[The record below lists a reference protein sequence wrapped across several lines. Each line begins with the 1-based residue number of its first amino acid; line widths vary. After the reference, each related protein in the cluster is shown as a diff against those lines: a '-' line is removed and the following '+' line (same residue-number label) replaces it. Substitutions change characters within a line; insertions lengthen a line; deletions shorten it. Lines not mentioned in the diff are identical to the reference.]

1 MRILSIDWDYFID
14 ATATERAALMP
25 DGGNENL
32 PWGLQ
37 IHVWIN
43 HYVQNMGFG
52 GGKLGREHL
61 IEIPIRRKELVELRT
76 LLAATVTKKTW
87 VYIAESH
94 ADIFNPVKNITRE
107 FTEEFEL
114 INIDHH
120 HDCWRYGEDGAPV
133 DCGNWLAKVIE
144 QSHDNAHVSWV
155 KNPDSDEWSLGDLT
169 PVELSQIDHSKPFDM
184 VFLCRSGMWS
194 PPHLDKHFLV
204 LSKYLNTRCKGQ
216 AIHTAKTTRE
226 DRWTKT
232 FRNNV
237 KAMEQAVEIAK
248 AQLAP
253 AKEFHERRQSRVSK
267 PTILIADE
275 LDRAP
280 KGGEQDE

>member
-32 PWGLQ
+32 PWGIQ
-37 IHVWIN
+37 STIWVN
-43 HYVQNMGFG
+43 HYAKNMGFG

-61 IEIPIRRKELVELRT
+61 IEVPIRRTELIDLRT
-76 LLAATVTKKTW
+76 LLAATVTKKTR

-94 ADIFNPVKNITRE
+94 ADIFNPVKCMTRE

-120 HDCWRYGEDGAPV
+120 HDCYGYGIGANSPV
-133 DCGNWLAKVIE
+133 DCGNWLNKVIE
-144 QSHDNAHVSWV
+144 QSHDNAHVNWV
-155 KNPDSDEWSLGDLT
+155 KNPDSEEWRLGDLT
-169 PVELSQIDHSKPFDM
+169 PVTLRQIDHRQPFDM

-204 LSKYLNTRCKGQ
+204 LSQYLNKRCKGQ

-232 FRNNV
+232 FRDNI
-237 KAMEQAVEIAK
+237 KSMERAVEAAK
-248 AQLAP
+248 AQMAP
-253 AKEFHERRQSRVSK
+253 ARKFHERRQARQRQ
-267 PTILIADE
+267 TILIADE
-275 LDRAP
+275 LETSP
-280 KGGEQDE
+280 KGGEQDG